1 MITSENFQKRN
12 ARFLP
17 LSFTI
22 ITNSQRP
29 QLSPLTAAIHVI
41 NLAAKLWCLTNETN
55 NDNDV
60 LKSSQLIHNLN
71 RSPSESIAATAA
83 AAAAVILV
91 VIIII

>member
-22 ITNSQRP
+22 IKNSQRP
-29 QLSPLTAAIHVI
+29 QLSPLTVIIHVV

-60 LKSSQLIHNLN
+60 LESSQFIDNMT
-71 RSPSESIAATAA
+71 RSPSEIT
-83 AAAAVILV
+83 VPTIVVLV
-91 VIIII
+91 LLIII